1 MEDVD
6 VPVYPNSEY
15 GDSAL
20 PYTQFTLGFEE
31 RVATFESNSARVVVS
46 VHKSEFAATTPM
58 ETNDAW
64 YDAVLPDHIFSL
76 LRETRE
82 AGEGCES
89 VSVSRRRRREDALP
103 GSESTSQAEGAAI
116 GRDAFISTR
125 CSCSWSD

>member
-89 VSVSRRRRREDALP
+89 VSVSRRRRGCVARVRIHLAGRGSCDRERRIHFHKIFVFL
-103 GSESTSQAEGAAI
+103 E
-116 GRDAFISTR
+116 
-125 CSCSWSD
+125 